1 MPIKFE
7 ILAEDKVTHARA
19 GLLHTPH
26 GVIETPI
33 FMPVGTGGT
42 VKGMTQDALEALGVQ
57 ILLGNTYHLYLRP
70 GHELI
75 REACGLHRFMSW
87 PHPILTDSGGFQV
100 MSLKSLGR
108 VTEDGVQFRSHLD
121 GSAHFLS
128 PERAVEI
135 QLALGADIIMC
146 LDECVEYPASHETLQ
161 RSVGLTTRWA
171 KRAKEAYA
179 RDSGRGTRDSGFG
192 AGEPGQGNRDSG
204 RGTRDLGLGTRDSG
218 TESRGL
224 GLGIRDFG
232 SEPLPPNSEFQ
243 ITNSES
249 RTPSPEPRTPNPE
262 SRIPSPESRVPTAES
277 PVPTL
282 FGIVQ
287 GGTDKE
293 LRRHSAE
300 ALLELDF
307 EGYAVGGLA
316 VGEPKLEMYDTLQ
329 STAELLPRDR
339 PRYLMGVGT
348 PEDLLEGVARG
359 IDMFDCVMP
368 TRNAR
373 NACAFTSEGKVIL
386 KNARYARDERPID
399 PSCTCAVC
407 RRYSRRYLRHLFVT
421 GEMLG
426 AILAT
431 YHNLH
436 FYLDTMRRM
445 RQSLLFGE
453 FAEFYRRVRSRP

>member
-42 VKGMTQDALEALGVQ
+42 VKGMTQDELEALGVQ

-75 REACGLHRFMSW
+75 REAGGLHRFMSW

-108 VTEDGVQFRSHLD
+108 VTEDGVEFRSHLD
-121 GSAHFLS
+121 GSSHFLS

-135 QLALGADIIMC
+135 QLALGSDIMMC
-146 LDECVEYPASHETLQ
+146 LDECVEYPASHEALE

-171 KRAKEAYA
+171 KRAKEKV
-179 RDSGRGTRDSGFG
+179 SGVRCQVSGKDGAGFG
-192 AGEPGQGNRDSG
+192 SSDASGMEPGGRLPDSS
-204 RGTRDLGLGTRDSG
+204 DAPHL
-218 TESRGL
+218 
-224 GLGIRDFG
+224 
-232 SEPLPPNSEFQ
+232 
-243 ITNSES
+243 
-249 RTPSPEPRTPNPE
+249 TPDTL
-262 SRIPSPESRVPTAES
+262 
-277 PVPTL
+277 PTL

-287 GGTDKE
+287 GGTDKD
-293 LRRHSAE
+293 LRRQSAE
-300 ALLELDF
+300 ALLDLDF

-316 VGEPKLEMYDTLQ
+316 VGEPKSEMYETLQ
-329 STAELLPRDR
+329 LTAELLPRDR

-373 NACAFTSEGKVIL
+373 NACAFTSEGKVII
-386 KNARYARDERPID
+386 KNARYARDERALD

-431 YHNLH
+431 HHNLH
-436 FYLDTMRRM
+436 FYLDTMYRM

-453 FAEFYRRVRSRP
+453 FAEFRCRVRSKTQVVLNL